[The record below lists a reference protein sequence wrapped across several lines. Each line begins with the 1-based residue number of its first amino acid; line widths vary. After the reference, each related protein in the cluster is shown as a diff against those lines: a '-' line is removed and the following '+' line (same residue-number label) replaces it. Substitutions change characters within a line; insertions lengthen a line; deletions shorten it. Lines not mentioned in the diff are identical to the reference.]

1 MNSNRQNPFRLEREL
16 LILAGIISFFQQFAV
31 AQPPPGTVR
40 WTFDLPPPVYSA
52 PCLADD
58 GTVYLVTSIGL
69 HAITNSGTAAS
80 NRWIFPVPGERSA
93 SIAPDGTIYYGDS
106 TTLAALHAVN
116 PDGSAKWQVAF
127 QPGVNEKISF
137 RSCSAIGA
145 DGSIYAVAGNRLYA
159 VTSQG
164 LRKWERNIFSSYS
177 EPLSPIVSPN
187 GTILVGAWCF
197 NPDGGTNWFLAGE
210 DYGRGESAAVDAD
223 GTVYLSEGG
232 RLAAVNPTDQIV
244 WSTTG
249 PDFRYASPVL
259 GVDGTVYLGSYPE
272 KSLYAFSAGGE
283 QKWHAFSENYW
294 KYPPPGTTPA
304 INSKGEIFY
313 CVSNSVVAI
322 NDRGEPQWVVSG
334 GEPELGSYF
343 ALTSPVL
350 GPDGTLYAVLGST
363 LYAIA
368 TGTNGP
374 ADSPWPMYR
383 QNARHTGKVEKPAL
397 APPKKRAD
405 ANFDLQLFPNQLGL
419 TYTVENSSN
428 LVDWTALTSF
438 VATNFPVEVPD
449 LTATNAPARFY
460 RAFSAP

>member
-1 MNSNRQNPFRLEREL
+1 
-16 LILAGIISFFQQFAV
+16 
-31 AQPPPGTVR
+31 
-40 WTFDLPPPVYSA
+40 
-52 PCLADD
+52 
-58 GTVYLVTSIGL
+58 
-69 HAITNSGTAAS
+69 
-80 NRWIFPVPGERSA
+80 
-93 SIAPDGTIYYGDS
+93 
-106 TTLAALHAVN
+106 
-116 PDGSAKWQVAF
+116 
-127 QPGVNEKISF
+127 
-137 RSCSAIGA
+137 
-145 DGSIYAVAGNRLYA
+145 
-159 VTSQG
+159 
-164 LRKWERNIFSSYS
+164 
-177 EPLSPIVSPN
+177 
-187 GTILVGAWCF
+187 
-197 NPDGGTNWFLAGE
+197 
-210 DYGRGESAAVDAD
+210 
-223 GTVYLSEGG
+223 
-232 RLAAVNPTDQIV
+232 LAAVNPAGQIV

-259 GVDGTVYLGSYPE
+259 GVDGTVYVGSY
-272 KSLYAFSAGGE
+272 E

-374 ADSPWPMYR
+374 ADSPWPMSR
-383 QNARHTGKVEKPAL
+383 QNARNTGKIEKPTL
-397 APPKKRAD
+397 KPPQKRAD
-405 ANFDLQLFPNQLGL
+405 ANFDLQLYPNQLGL

-449 LTATNAPARFY
+449 LTATNAPTRFY
-460 RAFSAP
+460 RAFSHP